1 MDFEGLRCLALLYHI
16 SNSRLYLPH
25 PKGII
30 KKNKGFA
37 ESVNGFFESSLNA
50 YVIKNVLSTMSP

>member
-1 MDFEGLRCLALLYHI
+1 MDFEELRSLALLFHI
-16 SNSRLYLPH
+16 SNSSLYLPH

-37 ESVNGFFESSLNA
+37 ESVNGFFDL
-50 YVIKNVLSTMSP
+50 L